1 MARKKIERNIAYDD
15 IKEKYYVTLEFG
27 IDPLTGKR
35 IRKRKTYDTITAAR
49 KALRKHE
56 AERDAGRAEIPRD
69 ITLEE
74 WLSEWMESIVSLSR
88 AETTIYAYN
97 QMIRNHIVPAIGK
110 IQLQKITPMI
120 LQRYYAELMK
130 TKKLSS
136 NTVKK
141 HHNLLHLALKTAQKQ
156 GVLQTNPADM
166 VEVPKTVTPE
176 IGYYD
181 MEQLQQLFSLSEGNR
196 LEVVIKLGGILGMR
210 REEIM
215 GLKWEAIDFEKRIIS
230 ISEVRTS
237 AGSEI
242 VVKEPK
248 TGSSYRTLYM
258 PDEIVKI
265 LRNEYDAQQ
274 KNKRFFGNSYND
286 SGYVVVAK
294 DGRPIRPNYIS
305 ELFKKFISDNNL
317 PPITLH
323 GLRHS
328 FASVANAKGVT
339 LYDIGK
345 VLGHSTPSTTGKIYT
360 HLFDK
365 NHQELLEK
373 LWNENQ

>member
-1 MARKKIERNIAYDD
+1 MRKKIERNIAYDD

-74 WLSEWMESIVSLSR
+74 WLNEWMESIVTLSR

-120 LQRYYAELMK
+120 LQRYYAELMRS
-130 TKKLSS
+130 KKLSS

-156 GVLQTNPADM
+156 GMLQTNPADM
-166 VEVPKTVTPE
+166 VEAPKTVTPE
-176 IGYYD
+176 IGYYN

-215 GLKWEAIDFEKRIIS
+215 GLKWDAIDFENRIIS

-274 KNKRFFGNSYND
+274 ENKAFFKNSYND
-286 SGYVVVAK
+286 SGYVVVTK
-294 DGRPIRPNYIS
+294 DGTPIRPNYIS
-305 ELFKKFISDNNL
+305 ELFKNFISDNNL

-365 NHQELLEK
+365 NHQELLDK
-373 LWNENQ
+373 MWND